1 MFLRNYWI
9 KIRKGEA
16 LLFFWFFKNCELI
29 RNSSLWRSN
38 FIHLVHDSIINIGS
52 RSVTYTFGSCF
63 ACKRWV
69 RVFYQNLN
77 FSFLGQVFQYFCWV
91 SKCVYWGSHYTR
103 RSITG
108 LCVFLGESL
117 ISWKSKKQH
126 TVSRSSAKSEYRYM
140 AALESEFVWMISLLK
155 DLGIEHSQLALL
167 YYCDSQAAIHMA
179 ANPVYHESDKAHRA
193 GLSLCERKIRD
204 KVVKTF
210 HVSTTYELAELLTKP
225 LGHQQ
230 FNNLLYKMGVNN
242 IYAPFCGGVLRKLQL
257 NCK

>member
-1 MFLRNYWI
+1 MTRPDIAFSVHKLSQFLSQPRQPHLQAAT
-9 KIRKGEA
+9 KILQYLKGTPGQG
-16 LLFFWFFKNCELI
+16 LFFFAASKL
-29 RNSSLWRSN
+29 
-38 FIHLVHDSIINIGS
+38 HLKGHCDSDWA
-52 RSVTYTFGSCF
+52 SCPD
-63 ACKRWV
+63 
-69 RVFYQNLN
+69 
-77 FSFLGQVFQYFCWV
+77 
-91 SKCVYWGSHYTR
+91 TR
-103 RSITG
+103 RSITD

-242 IYAPFCGGVLRKLQL
+242 IYAPFCGGVL
-257 NCK
+257 